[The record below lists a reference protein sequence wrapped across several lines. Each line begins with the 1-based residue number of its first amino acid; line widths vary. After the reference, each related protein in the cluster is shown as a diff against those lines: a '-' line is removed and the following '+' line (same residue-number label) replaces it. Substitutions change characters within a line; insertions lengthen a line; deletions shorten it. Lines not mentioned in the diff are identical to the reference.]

1 MVGRNTFITS
11 HKRTTE
17 NKCAVGGN
25 RKCNPNTWDEFGGY
39 RDGCCTPDQRCG
51 ENEGDCSDDSDCLPG
66 LVCGTKNCPKAGGFA
81 DRADCCE
88 LFSDV
93 FNPGEIAHIA
103 LIQNLHVRLILF
115 SQRILHIKLNII
127 FFQYMDLKQS

>member
-1 MVGRNTFITS
+1 MDKTIGRNIVTAGR
-11 HKRTTE
+11 KRTTDSA
-17 NKCAVGGN
+17 CAVGGN

-66 LVCGTKNCPKAGGFA
+66 FVCGTKNCPKGRSFD

-93 FNPGEIAHIA
+93 FNPGENFHIVLICYAHIIYA
-103 LIQNLHVRLILF
+103 KAPT
-115 SQRILHIKLNII
+115 S
-127 FFQYMDLKQS
+127 

>member
-1 MVGRNTFITS
+1 MFEHETYFILTFLENEMVGRNTFITS

-25 RKCNPNTWDEFGGY
+25 RKCNPNTWDQFGGY
-39 RDGCCTPDQRCG
+39 RDGCCTPDQPCG

-66 LVCGTKNCPKAGGFA
+66 LVCGTKNCPKERGFA

-93 FNPGEIAHIA
+93 FNPGKIAKIA
-103 LIQNLHVRLILF
+103 L
-115 SQRILHIKLNII
+115 K
-127 FFQYMDLKQS
+127 